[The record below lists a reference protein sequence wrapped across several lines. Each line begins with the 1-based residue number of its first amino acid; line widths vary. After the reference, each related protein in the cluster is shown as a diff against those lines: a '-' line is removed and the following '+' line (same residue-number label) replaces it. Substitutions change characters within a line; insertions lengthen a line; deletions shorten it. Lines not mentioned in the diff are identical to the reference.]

1 MKKRSR
7 YIPPYILGLS
17 AEDKPHDGSSDVKLT
32 GLSIQ
37 TLGKDE
43 VNIEAIGSVL
53 DAEGTGNRI
62 NISIGIG
69 KKFRGRVVLG

>member
-1 MKKRSR
+1 MNFSITPK
-7 YIPPYILGLS
+7 PVPLNMDGLS

-53 DAEGTGNRI
+53 DAEGN
-62 NISIGIG
+62 
-69 KKFRGRVVLG
+69 